1 MTDSEYR
8 PLNEKPD
15 RRGGTVPESVI
26 RRGWRLVRRS
36 FRAHPGAHTL
46 GIMGANVFA
55 LAVVGFTVVVGR
67 VTDEVI
73 VPGLDG
79 DGVSRQSL
87 LVAVAFVTAV
97 GVIRG
102 VSIMTRRWFNM
113 LATVR
118 TQRTWRRAVTDQFL
132 DVPLSFHH
140 SRPAGQL
147 LAHADADVEVA
158 TSMLKPLAF
167 SMSVVMLAVAA
178 LVSLLVVHPLFA
190 LVAVVMFPTLTFL
203 NRRFTRAVE
212 VPAAR
217 GQAAVGEISGI
228 AHESLDGVLVVKT
241 LGRERLEVDRFAEAA
256 SRLREHR
263 LAAGRIRSDYAP
275 LYYSLPQ
282 LGIIVLLLVGAW
294 LVDGG
299 SVSIGDVV
307 QAMSLFSIL
316 TLPMEILGYM
326 FQEIPRSVVAM
337 DRINRVLAEPTEL
350 HPDPVAGKSTGLT
363 PGGSGVVEPVVV
375 EFDAVGFSYPSGPP
389 VLSDLDLRLDPG
401 ETVALVGATGSGK
414 STAVALL
421 AGLVPPT
428 VGEVRVGG
436 VATSALGP
444 EGVARTV
451 ATVLQ
456 ETFLFADS
464 VRANLALG
472 IEVDDDELARALA
485 AASADRFVAELPAG
499 LDTVVG
505 ERGITLSGGQR
516 QRLAIARA
524 LLRQPAVLVLDDAT
538 SAVDPVVEA
547 GILESL
553 RRPVG
558 GDMVGGRSVG
568 FDSPPTLL
576 VIAHRMAT
584 IRLADR
590 VLFLEGGR
598 IAASGIHDELLEVE
612 AYAALAQ
619 AYEKAGGP
627 R

>member
-1 MTDSEYR
+1 
-8 PLNEKPD
+8 
-15 RRGGTVPESVI
+15 
-26 RRGWRLVRRS
+26 
-36 FRAHPGAHTL
+36 
-46 GIMGANVFA
+46 MGANVFA

-87 LVAVAFVTAV
+87 LVAVAFITAV

-167 SMSVVMLAVAA
+167 SMSVVMLAVAS

-190 LVAVVMFPTLTFL
+190 LVAVVMFPTLTIL
-203 NRRFTRAVE
+203 NRRFIRAVE
-212 VPAAR
+212 IPAAR

-263 LAAGRIRSDYAP
+263 LEAGRIRSDYAP

-558 GDMVGGRSVG
+558 GDTVGGRPVG

>member
-1 MTDSEYR
+1 M
-8 PLNEKPD
+8 
-15 RRGGTVPESVI
+15 

-36 FRAHPGAHTL
+36 FRAHPGAHAL

-87 LVAVAFVTAV
+87 LVAVASVTAV

-118 TQRTWRRAVTDQFL
+118 TQRTWRVAVTDQFL
-132 DVPLSFHH
+132 DVPLSFHR

-190 LVAVVMFPTLTFL
+190 LVAVVMFPTLTVL
-203 NRRFTRAVE
+203 NRRFIRAVE

-228 AHESLDGVLVVKT
+228 AHESLDGALVVKT

-282 LGIIVLLLVGAW
+282 LGIVVLLLVGAW

-326 FQEIPRSVVAM
+326 FQEMPRSVVAM
-337 DRINRVLAEPTEL
+337 DRIDRVLAEPTEL
-350 HPDPVAGKSTGLT
+350 RPGPVADELTGST
-363 PGGSGVVEPVVV
+363 PGGYGAVEPVVV
-375 EFDAVGFSYPSGPP
+375 EFDAVGFSYPGGPP

-444 EGVARTV
+444 EGVTRSV

-464 VRANLALG
+464 VRANLVLG
-472 IEVDDDELARALA
+472 IEVDDDELARALT
-485 AASADRFVAELPAG
+485 AASADSFVAELPAG
-499 LDTVVG
+499 LETVVG
-505 ERGITLSGGQR
+505 ERGMTLSGGQR

-524 LLRQPAVLVLDDAT
+524 LLRRPAVLVLDDAT

-558 GDMVGGRSVG
+558 GDLVGGRSVG
-568 FDSPPTLL
+568 FDGPPTLL

-598 IAASGIHDELLEVE
+598 IAASGTHDELLEVE
-612 AYAALAQ
+612 SYAALAR
-619 AYEKAGGP
+619 AYEMAGGP